1 MKIKHTWLP
10 MILLLLAGGGLKLC
24 HTVFAANSADFF
36 LSADMTNF
44 VFGGC
49 VAAMLIITFLVS
61 LADKKVQIVN
71 RVSKNIP
78 AAIFGFIASI
88 SILGIAALKVIELV
102 TNGSE
107 SLVGDV
113 ASVFIALFG
122 SVVLLYESC
131 ILFTGINKLATMPLL
146 ALCVPLWYCSRTIS
160 LFAEYSKTSI
170 RSTEIFDFVA
180 VVLMLLFFY
189 HQSVYFAQLK
199 EKRSPIKLFIF
210 GMPMVLCTL
219 VAVADMIVKSFL
231 NNTWSDM
238 LIVQYVGDIAVSFY
252 ALFLMYGSL
261 KETTLAIK
269 NADGEQNSKVSAHL
283 PSAPSSEEIKSILI
297 ENTDKD
303 KKEDEQTSFSK
314 ETKNVSEEMK
324 PENDESEKTVPTK
337 EEPKAAAPFEVQT
350 AETNA
355 QVITEKSVP
364 AEQNVRHTITSNEP
378 ISAPV
383 VPIAPAETPKKAVSH
398 DDIDDLLKEL
408 DD

>member
-36 LSADMTNF
+36 LSADVTNF

-49 VAAMLIITFLVS
+49 VAAMLVIAFLVS
-61 LADKKVQIVN
+61 LADKKTPVVN

-88 SILGIAALKVIELV
+88 AILGTAALKVISLV
-102 TNGSE
+102 SNGSE
-107 SLVGDV
+107 SLLGDV

-122 SVVLLYESC
+122 SVVLLYENC
-131 ILFTGINKLATMPLL
+131 VLFTGINKLATMPLL
-146 ALCVPLWYCSRTIS
+146 ALCVPLWYCSRVIS
-160 LFAEYSKTSI
+160 LFAAYSKTSI

-189 HQSVYFAQLK
+189 HQSVHFAQLK
-199 EKRSPIKLFIF
+199 DKRSPIKLFVF

-231 NNTWSDM
+231 TNTWSDM
-238 LIVQYVGDIAVSFY
+238 LIVQYAGDIAVAFY

-261 KETTLAIK
+261 KETTLALKSESENEADKK
-269 NADGEQNSKVSAHL
+269 NDKPAIRTS
-283 PSAPSSEEIKSILI
+283 SAPSSEEIKSILI
-297 ENTDKD
+297 ENAESD
-303 KKEDEQTSFSK
+303 KKTEQKTSDSK
-314 ETKNVSEEMK
+314 ETKDIAEEIKSEETV
-324 PENDESEKTVPTK
+324 SEKTEPEK
-337 EEPKAAAPFEVQT
+337 EEPKATAPFEVQV
-350 AETNA
+350 AKA
-355 QVITEKSVP
+355 P
-364 AEQNVRHTITSNEP
+364 AEETVTSEPNVRHTVTAGEP
-378 ISAPV
+378 ISAPS
-383 VPIAPAETPKKAVSH
+383 VPKAPTEPPKKAKTH